1 MNKNNGI
8 YSIGR
13 NEKED
18 ISIDRSLV
26 EIRNEEVS
34 ITILNIIGDCFINN
48 LVFIASNFISTINL
62 ILIGHILL
70 ENKTHY
76 ELFVTYE
83 IGVSMIN
90 FFGKIIIIGLLRY
103 IFEIQEY
110 RKIYFSYLRLK
121 SGLILT
127 IPIIMIPVSLS
138 SYFIIKFLLQNNLDI
153 YNQSLNKEVY
163 FKFMIFTPIIYFFEI
178 LFYLNLKLLRAFEET
193 KAFIS
198 YVIFFI
204 ISHIVCSWI
213 LLYIL
218 KIGIL
223 GLATSYCL
231 NSFLFY
237 LFTNI
242 RISNTKEEELENF
255 YIFPPKEYFDSNV
268 INTLKDASSLSM
280 RHISDIFLLY
290 LMLFAAF
297 FTDKNQL
304 IVNSVYLNF
313 YYLLNGINKGFYL
326 TFKHYLLYCTVYNS
340 SWCVGF
346 CA

>member
-127 IPIIMIPVSLS
+127 IPIIMIPVS
-138 SYFIIKFLLQNNLDI
+138 SYFIIKLLLQNNLDI

-213 LLYIL
+213 L
-218 KIGIL
+218 
-223 GLATSYCL
+223 
-231 NSFLFY
+231 
-237 LFTNI
+237 
-242 RISNTKEEELENF
+242 
-255 YIFPPKEYFDSNV
+255 
-268 INTLKDASSLSM
+268 
-280 RHISDIFLLY
+280 
-290 LMLFAAF
+290 
-297 FTDKNQL
+297 
-304 IVNSVYLNF
+304 
-313 YYLLNGINKGFYL
+313 
-326 TFKHYLLYCTVYNS
+326 
-340 SWCVGF
+340 
-346 CA
+346 